1 MRLTLVSL
9 FITGSFILTGC
20 QEPEDTALPVTP
32 SVKFEEV
39 GATSGSRI
47 RQISGVLESS
57 NRSELSFQVS
67 GQVEQVLANLGDRVT
82 QDQVLATLSTKD
94 YQLTLSSRQ
103 AKLRNARANLSE
115 KQEDYNR
122 KNSLLK
128 QNFTSAT
135 VVDQA
140 RAALES
146 ARAEVD
152 VARTDLR
159 NAELNMTRTTLKA
172 PFDGKISR
180 REVEPFTEIN
190 AGQVLFEIQGENSL
204 KARVLVPETLIREV
218 SYGQPVDVEF
228 PTLPDTKQKGIV
240 SEVGFQVAT
249 GNAFPVRI
257 DLLQANDKLLPGMTA
272 KVSFLFGDDQNDTP
286 VYLIPLSA
294 IDIRSTTSEKGS
306 ANRDDNDPVPIFV
319 FNPESSTVERRFV
332 KTRDIRHN
340 KLEVV
345 EGLSAGEKVIT
356 AGVAFLQDGQK
367 VQLWQP

>member
-1 MRLTLVSL
+1 MRLTFVSL
-9 FITGSFILTGC
+9 CIATSIVLTGC
-20 QEPEDTALPVTP
+20 KEPEAIAPPITP

-39 GATSGSRI
+39 GATSGNRI

-67 GQVEQVLANLGDRVT
+67 GQVEEVLVNLGDRVT
-82 QDQVLATLSTKD
+82 QGQVLASISTKD

-122 KNSLLK
+122 KSSLLK
-128 QNFTSAT
+128 KGFTSAT

-140 RAALES
+140 RTALAA
-146 ARAEVD
+146 ARTEVD
-152 VARTDLR
+152 VTRSDLR
-159 NAELNMTRTTLKA
+159 NAELDMSRTTLKS

-180 REVEPFTEIN
+180 REIEPFTEVK
-190 AGQVLFEIQGENSL
+190 AGQTLFELQGENSL

-218 SYGQPVDVEF
+218 SYGQAVEIEF
-228 PTLPDTKQKGIV
+228 PTLPNTKQQGVV

-249 GNAFPVRI
+249 GNAFPVRV
-257 DLLQANDKLLPGMTA
+257 DLLENNEQLLPGMTA
-272 KVSFLFGDDQNDTP
+272 KVSFLFGDDNNAQP

-294 IDIRSTTSEKGS
+294 IDIRNASSNQKK
-306 ANRDDNDPVPIFV
+306 AADNDPIPIFV
-319 FNPESSTVERRFV
+319 FNPKTSTVERRMV
-332 KTRDIRHN
+332 KTRDIRRN
-340 KLEVV
+340 KLEVI
-345 EGLSAGEKVIT
+345 EGLQAGEKVII
-356 AGVAFLQDGQK
+356 AGVAFLQNGQK

>member
-1 MRLTLVSL
+1 MRLTFLSL
-9 FITGSFILTGC
+9 FFVTTIALTGC
-20 QEPEDTALPVTP
+20 KEPEATASPVIH

-67 GQVEQVLANLGDRVT
+67 GQVEEVLVNLGDRVT
-82 QDQVLATLSTKD
+82 QGQVLASLSTKD

-128 QNFTSAT
+128 KGFTSAT

-140 RAALES
+140 RTALAA
-146 ARAEVD
+146 ARTDVD
-152 VARTDLR
+152 VARSDLR
-159 NAELNMTRTTLKA
+159 NAELDMSRTTLKS
-172 PFDGKISR
+172 PFDGKISS
-180 REVEPFTEIN
+180 REVEPFTEIK
-190 AGQVLFEIQGENSL
+190 AGQTLFELQGENSL

-228 PTLPDTKQKGIV
+228 PTLPDTVQKGVV
-240 SEVGFQVAT
+240 SEVGFQVST
-249 GNAFPVRI
+249 GNAYPVRI
-257 DLLQANDKLLPGMTA
+257 DLLENNDQLLPGMTA
-272 KVSFLFGDDQNDTP
+272 KVSFLFGDAQSEQP

-294 IDIRSTTSEKGS
+294 IDIRSASSDKAKT
-306 ANRDDNDPVPIFV
+306 ADNEPIPIFV
-319 FNPESSTVERRFV
+319 FNPETSTAERRMV
-332 KTRDIRHN
+332 KTRDIRRN

-345 EGLSAGEKVIT
+345 EGLKAGEKVII